1 MASSNGLKQDLG
13 VVQGVGLLSTSLL
26 GTGVF
31 AVPAI
36 VAQLS
41 GNDSLWA
48 WPLLIVLVFP
58 IAIGFAALGQHFPNA
73 GGAAHFVNLAFGPRL
88 ARVTRWLFLS
98 VIPLGLPAALQIAAE
113 FWAPFIGHSRVGILL
128 VQMLTLVAIWL
139 LGSRSAGSSAS
150 IQTGIAVLVVLLVTA
165 IWWTGD
171 INPAH
176 IAWPALSAI
185 SWPNTFDSLA
195 VMFWCF
201 VGLEAF
207 AHLSTEFR
215 NPERDFPRALMIG
228 MLIAGI
234 VYWGCTVAILQLNAH
249 GSDIA
254 PTALLLSIV
263 ADLFGSDWV
272 FWGACLIGY
281 LACFASVNIYTQ
293 GFARLVWSQAA
304 PGSRLGMLSRAQVP
318 LSALSAVVLCSMLC
332 CLLIYWLSLP
342 LSTLIVYAN
351 GIFVLVYLLCM
362 LAGCRLL
369 KGRARL
375 MAVIG
380 SVLCCALLVMVGAK
394 SLYALIMLAVLWWGL
409 PHKSQQLAAE

>member
-1 MASSNGLKQDLG
+1 M
-13 VVQGVGLLSTSLL
+13 VQL
-26 GTGVF
+26 
-31 AVPAI
+31 
-36 VAQLS
+36 
-41 GNDSLWA
+41 
-48 WPLLIVLVFP
+48 
-58 IAIGFAALGQHFPNA
+58 
-73 GGAAHFVNLAFGPRL
+73 
-88 ARVTRWLFLS
+88 
-98 VIPLGLPAALQIAAE
+98 
-113 FWAPFIGHSRVGILL
+113 
-128 VQMLTLVAIWL
+128 LTLVAIWL

-150 IQTGIAVLVVLLVTA
+150 IQTGIAVLVVLLVAA
-165 IWWTGD
+165 IWWGGE

-185 SWPNTFDSLA
+185 AWPNTFDSLA

-215 NPERDFPRALMIG
+215 NPERDFPRALMVG

-234 VYWGCTVAILQLNAH
+234 VYWGCTVAILQLN
-249 GSDIA
+249 G
-254 PTALLLSIV
+254 
-263 ADLFGSDWV
+263 
-272 FWGACLIGY
+272 
-281 LACFASVNIYTQ
+281 
-293 GFARLVWSQAA
+293 
-304 PGSRLGMLSRAQVP
+304 AQVP
-318 LSALSAVVLCSMLC
+318 LSALSAVVLCSMVC

-342 LSTLIVYAN
+342 LATLIVYAN

-362 LAGCRLL
+362 LAGCWLL
-369 KGRARL
+369 TGRARL